1 MSISSDRLVFYLH
14 RIIISSEASA
24 ISPISR
30 ALHCPPVSHWEQLPK
45 GRGKT
50 ANVGKH
56 VNTTHVGAFIYRAFI
71 LRVLE
76 NANRGIQPENK
87 RKCLLLGT
95 PTFLLAFLLFR
106 TSDGIIS
113 LNHVSRDHSIS
124 CKDLLARKF

>member
-1 MSISSDRLVFYLH
+1 M
-14 RIIISSEASA
+14 
-24 ISPISR
+24 
-30 ALHCPPVSHWEQLPK
+30 
-45 GRGKT
+45 
-50 ANVGKH
+50 GKH

-76 NANRGIQPENK
+76 NANQGIQPENK

-95 PTFLLAFLLFR
+95 PTSWKNLAFLLFR

-113 LNHVSRDHSIS
+113 LNHVSRDHSVS